1 MSRSSIPLAQPPR
14 SGPYSGQTVNSAQRF
29 LAKQFQ
35 QAGFGDCEAEARDL
49 VMAASGLTR
58 AELITQATEF
68 MSPETVERV
77 QQFSARRLSGE
88 PIDNILG
95 WREFYGRRFKVSV
108 DVLSPRQET
117 EEVTA
122 KALELI
128 TAINAPHI
136 LDLGTGSGAIA
147 ITLLSERPEATALA
161 VDISKAALE
170 VASEN
175 AKAHDLT
182 NRLTLSQSDWFE
194 TVAGHFDLIISNP
207 PYIDDVAMSELPR
220 DVAEFDPSLAL
231 RGGADGLSAY
241 RLIAAA
247 AKEYLKSNGALVFEI
262 GYDQGEAVLDIL
274 KRNGYRDT
282 LLYHDI
288 FQQPRIVTARL

>member
-35 QAGFGDCEAEARDL
+35 QAGFGDCEAEAREL

-68 MSPETVERV
+68 MSPETFERV

-147 ITLLSERPEATALA
+147 ITLLSERPEAIALA

-182 NRLTLSQSDWFE
+182 NRLTLSQSDW
-194 TVAGHFDLIISNP
+194 
-207 PYIDDVAMSELPR
+207 
-220 DVAEFDPSLAL
+220 L
-231 RGGADGLSAY
+231 R
-241 RLIAAA
+241 
-247 AKEYLKSNGALVFEI
+247 
-262 GYDQGEAVLDIL
+262 
-274 KRNGYRDT
+274 
-282 LLYHDI
+282 
-288 FQQPRIVTARL
+288 P